1 MKDLRDGEWGN
12 LPPRLRDELA
22 ESLSET
28 FNPVYRAATEAFYR
42 RIAELSQ
49 QQAEKAASESHQ
61 QYSIF
66 Q

>member
-1 MKDLRDGEWGN
+1 MKDLREGEWGN

-49 QQAEKAASESHQ
+49 QQAEEGDE
-61 QYSIF
+61 
-66 Q
+66 